1 MFGPS
6 GHLSAQ
12 MLVHILLMNAIAPLL
27 VLVAGALWR
36 TFPRIPRPRERVR
49 SHVFSAMTVQLAT
62 RWVWHAPRVLEAT
75 MQSHW
80 LHFAMQATLLLS
92 AIWFWTAVLSVGE
105 AQRWRAVL
113 ALLVTS
119 KLFCLL
125 GVLLAFAPRT
135 LYSGMPGNS
144 ELSSTVAMLADQQ
157 LAGLLMLVACP
168 LAYLTCGVVI
178 AARWLERLDRGE
190 PQAEHRQVA
199 RHAV

>member
-1 MFGPS
+1 
-6 GHLSAQ
+6 
-12 MLVHILLMNAIAPLL
+12 MLVHILLMNAVAPLL
-27 VLVAGALWR
+27 VLAAGALSGNVPHV
-36 TFPRIPRPRERVR
+36 PRLPERPR
-49 SHVFSAMTVQLAT
+49 SYVFSAMIVQLAT
-62 RWVWHAPRVLEAT
+62 LWAWHAPPVLDAT

-80 LHFAMQATLLLS
+80 LHLAMQATLLSS

-105 AQRWRAVL
+105 PQRWRAVL

-125 GVLLAFAPRT
+125 GVLLAFAPRA
-135 LYSGMPGNS
+135 LYSGMPGNPA
-144 ELSSTVAMLADQQ
+144 LSTAAALLADQQ

-178 AARWLERLDRGE
+178 AARWLEHLDRGE
-190 PQAEHRQVA
+190 PLNDHRQAA